1 VSLLREIAA
10 IAAPIAIVMGLAT
23 RRRTSTTWPAI
34 VVAIGVAGTALALV
48 YVGSN
53 AWGFYN
59 DSPFDFGDVAAQK
72 LELATQL
79 LGPLILPGLGAL
91 AWSGLSALSAG
102 EQPRRFW
109 LALTGG
115 SVAMLSAY
123 VIGLALTWVLS
134 SVGSGYPTDLSI
146 NIDQALTWVSV
157 AAIGLFLLAFAL
169 GMPGDPF
176 DLGDVTE
183 DPGVPGEATA

>member
-1 VSLLREIAA
+1 
-10 IAAPIAIVMGLAT
+10 
-23 RRRTSTTWPAI
+23 
-34 VVAIGVAGTALALV
+34 
-48 YVGSN
+48 
-53 AWGFYN
+53 
-59 DSPFDFGDVAAQK
+59 
-72 LELATQL
+72 
-79 LGPLILPGLGAL
+79 
-91 AWSGLSALSAG
+91 
-102 EQPRRFW
+102 
-109 LALTGG
+109 
-115 SVAMLSAY
+115 MLSAY